1 MSTLEARIAEVI
13 AGHQLVGISL
23 HEDAHC
29 AGSGCGWTPTSSFLF
44 PTADHRAHVAQML
57 APAIREAQADLVDV
71 LADLIDDTQNGHDIA
86 ECAAYTPGETGRQN
100 VIDAWEELIEE
111 PADWLRKKAA
121 EHRGHERDHV
131 QELLFDA
138 WQSGCEEA
146 MDAAGYAPG
155 PRNAMYDRNPY
166 RPEVPHA
173 SNP

>member
-1 MSTLEARIAEVI
+1 MSDLEARIAEVLEE
-13 AGHQLVGISL
+13 HDFDPSRLVSSIVACSCDQWA
-23 HEDAHC
+23 EDLPQGRGRYAAH
-29 AGSGCGWTPTSSFLF
+29 
-44 PTADHRAHVAQML
+44 RQHVTEMVAKVV
-57 APAIREAQADLVDV
+57 REAQADLVDV

-86 ECAAYTPGETGRQN
+86 ECAAYTPGETGRQAC
-100 VIDAWEELIEE
+100 IDAWEELIEE
-111 PADWLRKKAA
+111 PAEWLRKKAT

-166 RPEVPHA
+166 KEQR
-173 SNP
+173 